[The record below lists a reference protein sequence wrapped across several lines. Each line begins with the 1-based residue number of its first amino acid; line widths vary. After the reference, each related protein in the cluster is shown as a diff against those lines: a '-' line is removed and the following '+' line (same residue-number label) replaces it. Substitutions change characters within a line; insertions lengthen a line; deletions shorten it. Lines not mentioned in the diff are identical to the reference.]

1 LHSFKTKS
9 VTHAD
14 TCSAILQSYFC
25 AFVNANQMP
34 EYLGPSSEVTTFMQ
48 NGKLFSEAASD
59 TAREVI
65 SVTAQDLS
73 KLSYDLSEGIYVVG
87 SGSTGA
93 GTALAVCGGL
103 YFALMMTSAFAM
115 KLPHPSYKPAGFEPA
130 KPPTAASSSSGTKAV
145 SPQAVVANVTP
156 DTLLKTPQVSSTAFA

>member
-1 LHSFKTKS
+1 
-9 VTHAD
+9 
-14 TCSAILQSYFC
+14 
-25 AFVNANQMP
+25 MP
-34 EYLGPSSEVTTFMQ
+34 EYLGPSSEVKTFMQ

-93 GTALAVCGGL
+93 GTALALCGGL

-115 KLPHPSYKPAGFEPA
+115 KLPHPSYKPAGFVPA
-130 KPPTAASSSSGTKAV
+130 QPPSASSGSSTKAV
-145 SPQAVVANVTP
+145 SPQAAVANVTP
-156 DTLLKTPQVSSTAFA
+156 DTLLKTPQVS